1 MPLALRELVTSIL
14 ARDPAA
20 TSPLE
25 VLLCYPSVH
34 VQIAHAITHA
44 LYRCGLRLLPRMLSQ
59 LARGFTGIE
68 IHPGARLGRRLFL
81 DHGMGIVIGETAEI
95 GDDCLIYHGVTL
107 GGTGKESAKRHP
119 TLGNGVVVGAGAK
132 VLGNITIGDG
142 ARIGANS
149 VVLRDVPPGATVV
162 GIPGRV
168 VEGRDR
174 VPPLPDRR
182 VEVLPDPEAEAIR
195 ALARR
200 VEALEG
206 RRVTAPLTR
215 STFVPALDT
224 EDSPRVPHD
233 APGDPVQQFIDGAGI

>member
-1 MPLALRELVTSIL
+1 MPLDVRELVTTIL

-20 TSPLE
+20 RSPLE

-34 VQIAHAITHA
+34 VQVAHAFAHA
-44 LYRCGLRLLPRMLSQ
+44 LYRRGSRLLPRMLSQ
-59 LARGFTGIE
+59 FARSLTGIE
-68 IHPGARLGRRLFL
+68 IHPGARIGRRLFL

-119 TLGNGVVVGAGAK
+119 TVGNGVVIGAGAK

-168 VEGRDR
+168 VAGRDHA
-174 VPPLPDRR
+174 PPPPDRH

-215 STFVPALDT
+215 SAFMPELEPETASCL
-224 EDSPRVPHD
+224 PHEL
-233 APGDPVQQFIDGAGI
+233 PGDPVQLFIDGAGI

>member
-1 MPLALRELVTSIL
+1 MALRDLVTSIL

-20 TSPLE
+20 TSLLE
-25 VLLCYPSVH
+25 VVLCYPAVLVQVVHSVS
-34 VQIAHAITHA
+34 HA
-44 LYRCGLRLLPRMLSQ
+44 LYRRGLRLLPRMLSQ
-59 LARGFTGIE
+59 FARGLTGIE
-68 IHPGARLGRRLFL
+68 IHPGARIGQRLFL

-119 TLGNGVVVGAGAK
+119 TLGNGVVIGAGAK
-132 VLGNITIGDG
+132 VLGNITVGDG

-174 VPPLPDRR
+174 VPPDPDRR

-200 VEALEG
+200 IEALEG
-206 RRVTAPLTR
+206 KRVTAPISR
-215 STFVPALDT
+215 SSFMPELGPD
-224 EDSPRVPHD
+224 EPSGLPHE
-233 APGDPVQQFIDGAGI
+233 PVRDPVQLFIDGAGI